1 MNTKSGFTIAEV
13 MLALTVL
20 VTTAFIL
27 SSIQI
32 RSSFKVAKNR
42 EEVRRVFLIKKEL
55 YKTFLNYFEKDKPNI
70 VNVDSPKTKI
80 VSYKEEIQKK
90 SSLKQFAKDVDII
103 WSEGTWN
110 YSDRDYSLKMI
121 SFFPRPEEKERR

>member
-32 RSSFKVAKNR
+32 RSYFKVAKNR